1 MTFKFQKPEES
12 PGFLLWQVT
21 NTWQR
26 QQREALSKLNL
37 THAQF
42 VVLAGVLWLNSQAD
56 SGVTQK
62 QVSDFTKMDKMSIS
76 DLVATLLQKKMLKR
90 QPSLRDKRAYSL
102 SLTEKGC
109 ELVLQAIPIVE
120 DIDYAFFSHQNTELM
135 QFINLI
141 PRTDNS

>member
-1 MTFKFQKPEES
+1 MTFKFKKPEDS

-42 VVLAGVLWLNSQAD
+42 VVLAALLWLSSQTD

-62 QVSDFTKMDKMSIS
+62 QVSDFTKIDKMSIS
-76 DLVATLLQKKMLKR
+76 DLVTTLLQKKMLKR
-90 QPSLRDKRAYSL
+90 QQSLRDKRAYSL

-109 ELVLQAIPIVE
+109 ELALQAIPIVE
-120 DIDYAFFSHQNTELM
+120 KIDQLFFSHQNTELM

-141 PRTDNS
+141 PRLNNL